1 MACGLLVFL
10 GPTLPVLEARA
21 LAPDAIYLPPV
32 RCGDV
37 LRALRLGPSALLII
51 DGSFER
57 TPAVWHKEIAV
68 ALERGVA
75 VHGASSMGALR
86 AAEMCDLGMRGIGGI
101 FEDYRD
107 GRLVDDDEVTVIHSA
122 THEPLSTALV
132 DIRATLERAVDHGV
146 LEPERAASLVALA
159 KRTFYPERSL
169 PALLS
174 RLPSDSALEHF
185 AAWLSREGLVERKR
199 ADAREALSLLAGGG
213 PPEAPRVGPRVPR
226 TVALRVLFRHA
237 AGSVVRG
244 DDPRLPK
251 TERVLQAARFLGD
264 SFRDARRLAELSG
277 TLSQFAP
284 STTEAGAEPWWLEE
298 MGSARWAE
306 LNDCDES
313 AQLALHARGAALAAL
328 ERRKL
333 GAPSD
338 PTALLAFR
346 AATSESR
353 YLRWLDALDGTGAT
367 RERSELA
374 SVPRVRRLLARA
386 WRLLDSMGREAG
398 LLAAAAPLQTVFQ
411 SVRGELAL
419 HEPADVSRW
428 MEVHR
433 LDRQELG
440 ALLLA
445 RFRWHA
451 IATGAQAAAL
461 GASGSE
467 EGLDCL
473 LDALRLSGLY
483 SEARALLE
491 MDATSR
497 LRAAIFPST
506 LAEALVRDFD
516 TDEPNELRRAL
527 LGLSA

>member
-1 MACGLLVFL
+1 M
-10 GPTLPVLEARA
+10 
-21 LAPDAIYLPPV
+21 
-32 RCGDV
+32 
-37 LRALRLGPSALLII
+37 
-51 DGSFER
+51 
-57 TPAVWHKEIAV
+57 
-68 ALERGVA
+68 
-75 VHGASSMGALR
+75 
-86 AAEMCDLGMRGIGGI
+86 
-101 FEDYRD
+101 
-107 GRLVDDDEVTVIHSA
+107 
-122 THEPLSTALV
+122 
-132 DIRATLERAVDHGV
+132 
-146 LEPERAASLVALA
+146 
-159 KRTFYPERSL
+159 
-169 PALLS
+169 
-174 RLPSDSALEHF
+174 
-185 AAWLSREGLVERKR
+185 
-199 ADAREALSLLAGGG
+199 
-213 PPEAPRVGPRVPR
+213 PR
-226 TVALRVLFRHA
+226 TVVALRVLFRHA

-244 DDPRLPK
+244 DDPPRLPK

-264 SFRDARRLAELSG
+264 SFRDARRSSRRSCRASCLNSRLRR
-277 TLSQFAP
+277 P
-284 STTEAGAEPWWLEE
+284 VAGAEPWWLEE